1 MFRREV
7 LSSTTHNSAMSEE
20 KKATTPLQR
29 DRERR
34 MISTGQ
40 SEDIQWHTRKNSKV
54 VAPNKNLPRKP
65 SQVPARRQQE
75 KSEEEAAWEGLED
88 TSNKE
93 IVAVFNANKTDG
105 SSVVR
110 ALSQS
115 GATVVAIVR
124 VFTSKNTK
132 VLLQIPKVTVKV
144 ADALDAEAVENALK
158 GVHRAFLCLPQWE
171 KFDSK
176 HEAEQ
181 ANLILKACITNHVPH
196 LVFSTFEDTK
206 QLREKGLTSQ
216 IVPDAEGRIRPKF
229 EDMKVLKREARKNKV
244 QLTHMI
250 TSYLDKENS
259 KQSLCLIMGE
269 NGKLIV
275 QPQ

>member
-40 SEDIQWHTRKNSKV
+40 SEDIQWHTRNNFEV
-54 VAPNKNLPRKP
+54 VAPPKNLPRESSLEP
-65 SQVPARRQQE
+65 TYRQHE
-75 KSEEEAAWEGLED
+75 KEEEESED
-88 TSNKE
+88 TCDKE
-93 IVAVFNANKTDG
+93 NVAVFHANSPDG
-105 SSVVR
+105 RSVVQ
-110 ALSQS
+110 ALSKS

-124 VFTSKNTK
+124 AFTSKNTK

-144 ADALDAEAVENALK
+144 ADVLEAEAVKNALK
-158 GVHRAFLCLPQWE
+158 DVHRAFLCLPQWE
-171 KFDSK
+171 QFESK

-181 ANLILKACITNHVPH
+181 ANLILKACITNQVPH
-196 LVFSTFEDTK
+196 LVFSTFEDAK
-206 QLREKGLTSQ
+206 QLRDKGLKSQ
-216 IVPDAEGRIRPKF
+216 LVPDSQGRIHPKF
-229 EDMKVLKREARKNKV
+229 KDMKELKREAQKNKV

>member
-1 MFRREV
+1 MNN
-7 LSSTTHNSAMSEE
+7 TMSEE
-20 KKATTPLQR
+20 KKVLSPSSAE
-29 DRERR
+29 RERR
-34 MISTGQ
+34 VTSPGQ

-181 ANLILKACITNHVPH
+181 AKLILKACITNHVPH

-250 TSYLDKENS
+250 TSYLDQENS
-259 KQSLCLIMGE
+259 KKSLCLIMGE

-275 QPQ
+275 QPHMME